1 MITEDTTHVNTCVDK
16 HTHMN
21 ADHVYMS
28 KEEERER
35 EMEGERGE
43 RKREAEN
50 A

>member
-35 EMEGERGE
+35 DGGRER
-43 RKREAEN
+43 REAEN